1 MRRPLF
7 AIGLAALTCLRAA
20 QGFEAGK
27 ENLAFGVLSDVH
39 VGASRAAMLEK
50 TLAFLRDAKVDGVV
64 IAGDIANGGHTNELK
79 SAGNAWDAVFPNDT
93 APDIRTSRDENA
105 VNYRKHLKEQ
115 KGYKTQAAS
124 LTKTIKGFY
133 DAFKAKFGHR
143 ATRFNY
149 TLKCLGLD

>member
-1 MRRPLF
+1 METTNLKQLRELRAQEK
-7 AIGLAALTCLRAA
+7 AIKARINEISTAASNEAVAILAA
-20 QGFEAGK
+20 QG
-27 ENLAFGVLSDVH
+27 
-39 VGASRAAMLEK
+39 LEK
-50 TLAFLRDAKVDGVV
+50 GKFTLEG
-64 IAGDIANGGHTNELK
+64 IGDFVLDKDPILEKDPEN
-79 SAGNAWDAVFPNDT
+79 PNDT
-93 APDIRTSRDENA
+93 APDIHTSRDENA

-149 TLKCLGLD
+149 TLKCINLD

>member
-1 MRRPLF
+1 METTNLKQLRELRIQEK
-7 AIGLAALTCLRAA
+7 AIKARIDEISTAATNEAVAILAAK
-20 QGFEAGK
+20 G
-27 ENLAFGVLSDVH
+27 
-39 VGASRAAMLEK
+39 LEK
-50 TLAFLRDAKVDGVV
+50 GKFALDG
-64 IAGDIANGGHTNELK
+64 IGDFVLDKEPILEKDPEN
-79 SAGNAWDAVFPNDT
+79 PNDS

-115 KGYKTQAAS
+115 KGYKAQAAS